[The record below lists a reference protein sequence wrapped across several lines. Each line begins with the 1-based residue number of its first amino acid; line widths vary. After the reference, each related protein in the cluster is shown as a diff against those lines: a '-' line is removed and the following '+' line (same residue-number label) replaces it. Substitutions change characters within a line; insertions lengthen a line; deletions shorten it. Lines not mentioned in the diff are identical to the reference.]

1 MRKRCDVV
9 NCPNGRGEAGE
20 TGSER
25 GASWPSYHLLPR
37 LEPRRSLWL
46 DAVTFRSGRL
56 KARRVCSLHFRPE
69 DYTFDPVLSRSLGVD
84 ARAALNPDAVPSLL
98 LGHEQQIAVPSADNW
113 HKLRCTERP
122 MRPPDESFDPHNK
135 TTQANVF
142 TRTVGVQGPITIK
155 KFSTK
160 AVQTSAPVFT
170 TFVCHCKR
178 SGRGAWCGSVKW

>member
-98 LGHEQQIAVPSADNW
+98 LGHEQQIAVCGARVAEERGVVASSGDTSPEPQQ
-113 HKLRCTERP
+113 KLQP
-122 MRPPDESFDPHNK
+122 LLH
-135 TTQANVF
+135 VLH
-142 TRTVGVQGPITIK
+142 QGCPE
-155 KFSTK
+155 
-160 AVQTSAPVFT
+160 
-170 TFVCHCKR
+170 
-178 SGRGAWCGSVKW
+178 

>member
-1 MRKRCDVV
+1 M
-9 NCPNGRGEAGE
+9 
-20 TGSER
+20 
-25 GASWPSYHLLPR
+25 
-37 LEPRRSLWL
+37 
-46 DAVTFRSGRL
+46 
-56 KARRVCSLHFRPE
+56 
-69 DYTFDPVLSRSLGVD
+69 LSRRCCWDMSSKLRFVE
-84 ARAALNPDAVPSLL
+84 R
-98 LGHEQQIAVPSADNW
+98 VPSADNW

>member
-1 MRKRCDVV
+1 MAAQV
-9 NCPNGRGEAGE
+9 
-20 TGSER
+20 SE
-25 GASWPSYHLLPR
+25 HL
-37 LEPRRSLWL
+37 
-46 DAVTFRSGRL
+46 V
-56 KARRVCSLHFRPE
+56 
-69 DYTFDPVLSRSLGVD
+69 YY
-84 ARAALNPDAVPSLL
+84 PSLYI
-98 LGHEQQIAVPSADNW
+98 HEKYEPKAVPSADNW